1 MLMNPKL
8 RISEEV
14 ADAIASEQA
23 IVALESTII
32 SHGMAWPANVETAL
46 KVEQAVRQHG
56 AIPATIAIMDGS
68 LCVGLSPSQ
77 IERIGRSG
85 EQALKVSRRDIP
97 FALQDANI
105 VGSTTVAATMIIA
118 DLCGVRIFAT
128 GGIGGVHRGAP
139 DSFDISADLQEL
151 ARTSVAVVCAGAKS
165 ILDIGLTVEYLETHG
180 VPVMGYQTD
189 YWPAFYTRQS
199 QHRVDYNMRGDADI
213 AEALRIKWSLPLDG
227 GALVCVPIPEQ
238 HAIDEAVID
247 DAINNALTQLR
258 DKGIGG
264 KDSTPFLLK
273 TIADITGGDS
283 LKANVELILNNAR
296 TAAGIA
302 RAYADAEKHQ
312 PESSQ

>member
-1 MLMNPKL
+1 MLLNPRL
-8 RISEEV
+8 RVSEEV
-14 ADAIASEQA
+14 ADAIASNHA

-56 AIPATIAIMDGS
+56 AIPATIAVMDGS
-68 LCVGLSPSQ
+68 LCVGLSQTQ
-77 IERIGRSG
+77 IEQIGRSG
-85 EQALKVSRRDIP
+85 EQSIKVSRRDIP
-97 FALQDANI
+97 FALKDATI
-105 VGSTTVAATMIIA
+105 IGSTTVAATMIIA

-128 GGIGGVHRGAP
+128 GGIGGVHRGAQS
-139 DSFDISADLQEL
+139 SFDISADLQEL

-189 YWPAFYTRQS
+189 FWPAFYTRQS
-199 QHRVDYNMRGDADI
+199 PHRVDYNMRTDTDI
-213 AEALRIKWSLPLDG
+213 AEALHIKWSIPLAG

-238 HAIDEAVID
+238 HAADEAVID
-247 DAINNALTQLR
+247 NAINNALAQLK

-273 TIADITGGDS
+273 TIAEITGGDS

-302 RAYADAEKHQ
+302 QAYANVDKAQ
-312 PESSQ
+312 P